1 MSVDLFI
8 ARAMITKASLVFR
21 GSIDV
26 TESQVSCCLNCLDND
41 YNLSLFAVHTSDYAY
56 LIT

>member
-8 ARAMITKASLVFR
+8 ARAMITKASLVFK

-26 TESQVSCCLNCLDND
+26 TEIQVNFFFGLLE
-41 YNLSLFAVHTSDYAY
+41 
-56 LIT
+56 